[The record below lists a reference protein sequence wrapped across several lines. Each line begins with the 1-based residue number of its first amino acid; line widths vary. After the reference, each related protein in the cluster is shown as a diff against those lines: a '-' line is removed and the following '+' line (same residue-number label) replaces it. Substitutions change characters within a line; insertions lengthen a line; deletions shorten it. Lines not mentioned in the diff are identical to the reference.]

1 MGRFGHNLVTHTL
14 EEPNMNEPTSAP
26 ESGPVEDRKELIEG
40 SRSIEWIVPVQ
51 PIIFDPYVP
60 GGSDLPM
67 STSSVDDG
75 ASSADS
81 GQVDAQPTTQPETN
95 P

>member
-1 MGRFGHNLVTHTL
+1 
-14 EEPNMNEPTSAP
+14 MNEPTGAP
-26 ESGPVEDRKELIEG
+26 ESGPIEDRGELIEG
-40 SRSIEWIVPVQ
+40 SRSIEWIVPVE

-60 GGSDLPM
+60 GGSDLPL
-67 STSSVDDG
+67 STSSGNDG

-81 GQVDAQPTTQPETN
+81 GQVDVQPTTQPETN

>member
-1 MGRFGHNLVTHTL
+1 
-14 EEPNMNEPTSAP
+14 MNEPTSAP
-26 ESGPVEDRKELIEG
+26 ESGPVEDRGQLIEG
-40 SRSIEWIVPVQ
+40 SRSIEWLQTVE
-51 PIIFDPYVP
+51 PIIFAPYVP
-60 GGSDLPM
+60 GGSDLPV

-75 ASSADS
+75 ASSTDS

>member
-1 MGRFGHNLVTHTL
+1 
-14 EEPNMNEPTSAP
+14 MNEPTSAP
-26 ESGPVEDRKELIEG
+26 ESGPVEDRRELIEN
-40 SRSIEWIVPVQ
+40 RSMEWLAPVE
-51 PIIFDPYVP
+51 PIIFAPYVP
-60 GGSDLPM
+60 GDSDLPL

>member
-1 MGRFGHNLVTHTL
+1 
-14 EEPNMNEPTSAP
+14 MNEPTSAP
-26 ESGPVEDRKELIEG
+26 ESGPVEDRGELSEN

-60 GGSDLPM
+60 GGSDLPL
-67 STSSVDDG
+67 STSSVADG

-81 GQVDAQPTTQPETN
+81 GHVDVQPTAQPETN

>member
-1 MGRFGHNLVTHTL
+1 MS
-14 EEPNMNEPTSAP
+14 EPTGAP
-26 ESGPVEDRKELIEG
+26 ESVPVEDRGELIEG
-40 SRSIEWIVPVQ
+40 RSIEWIAQVQ

-60 GGSDLPM
+60 GGSDLPL

-81 GQVDAQPTTQPETN
+81 GQMDAQPTTQPQTN